1 MKDASKTKAQ
11 LLEELESLRAEQRRA
26 ESTLRQRTDD
36 LLAVQKKLDALTSV
50 LADSVREPVGRIVSF
65 AQMLEEDYAE
75 LSDDHVQFYLRTI
88 VQRGREMVDI
98 IDRLLMVRAGPSK
111 EIKEGIGPLDMAPI
125 VKDVLWRLARMATE
139 CQAEIIAPDSWPVA
153 MGHGPWVE
161 EVWANLINNA
171 IRYGGQPPRVE
182 LGATPLS
189 VPSTGGREKK
199 RKMVR
204 FWVRD
209 NGPGLAPEEQVRL
222 FTRPDR
228 DPVTEYGL
236 GLVLVQRIMERLG
249 GEVGVESELGQGSV
263 FYFTLPAVEE

>member
-1 MKDASKTKAQ
+1 MKDTSKTKAQ
-11 LLEELESLRAEQRRA
+11 LLEELESLRAGQRKT

-36 LLAVQKKLDALTSV
+36 LLAAQKKLDAFTSV
-50 LADSVREPVGRIVSF
+50 LADSVREPIGRIVSF
-65 AQMLEEDYAE
+65 AQMLEEDYGD

-88 VQRGREMVDI
+88 VQRGREIVDI

-111 EIKEGIGPLDMAPI
+111 EIKEGIGPLDMAAI
-125 VKDVLWRLARMATE
+125 VKDVLWRVARMVTE
-139 CQAEIIAPDSWPVA
+139 YQAEVIVPDVWPVA
-153 MGHGPWVE
+153 VGHGPWVE

-182 LGATPLS
+182 LGATPL
-189 VPSTGGREKK
+189 PTPLAGGREKGG
-199 RKMVR
+199 MVR

-249 GEVGVESELGQGSV
+249 GEAGAESELGQGSV
-263 FYFTLPAVEE
+263 FYFTLPAAE

>member
-50 LADSVREPVGRIVSF
+50 LADGVREPMGRIVSF

-125 VKDVLWRLARMATE
+125 VKDVLWRLARIATE

-161 EVWANLINNA
+161 EVWANLINYA
-171 IRYGGQPPRVE
+171 LLARFTSTVRRI
-182 LGATPLS
+182 PL
-189 VPSTGGREKK
+189 V
-199 RKMVR
+199 V
-204 FWVRD
+204 
-209 NGPGLAPEEQVRL
+209 NI
-222 FTRPDR
+222 
-228 DPVTEYGL
+228 YGL
-236 GLVLVQRIMERLG
+236 EM
-249 GEVGVESELGQGSV
+249 
-263 FYFTLPAVEE
+263 